1 MQVDL
6 LIHSATQLLTIASDG
21 LRREGMQEDSPAGGL
36 GVFPKTSP
44 SPKNNSGREG
54 VQGNS
59 PAGGLRVSPRTPFPP
74 ETRLRHGAA
83 MGELGIIEDGAVAIK
98 DGLIVLVGPTA
109 EVHRQVI
116 AAEEIDASGK
126 VVMPGFVD
134 PHTHVV
140 FAGDRA
146 AEFEM
151 RIKGATYLEIMAA
164 GGGIM
169 STVRATRLASIEQL
183 VEESRARL
191 DRMLAHGTT
200 TAEVKTGYGLDT
212 ENELKLLE
220 AIRRLD
226 AEHPVDLV
234 PTFLGAHAV
243 PEEYQGLADEY
254 VNLVI
259 GEMLPRVASSPATH
273 SSLPFCD
280 VFCDQGAF
288 TLEQSRRVLEA
299 ARDLG
304 FGLKIHA
311 DEFKPL
317 GGTRLAVELGAISA
331 DHLVCTPDDEIE
343 LLAGSDTIAVAL
355 PGTPFGLGQHEYT
368 PARRIIDAGG
378 ALALASDLNPGTC
391 WCESMQLIIALACR
405 FMRMSPAEAI
415 VAATINA
422 AHAIGLGHQV
432 GNLEIGKKADILILD
447 IPDYRHL
454 PYRFGVNLVDKV
466 IKGGRVVTPL
476 T

>member
-6 LIHSATQLLTIASDG
+6 LVHSATQLLTLAS
-21 LRREGMQEDSPAGGL
+21 EG
-36 GVFPKTSP
+36 PK
-44 SPKNNSGREG
+44 R
-54 VQGNS
+54 
-59 PAGGLRVSPRTPFPP
+59 
-74 ETRLRHGAA
+74 GAA

-98 DGLIVLVGPTA
+98 DSLITLVGPTS
-109 EVHRQVI
+109 EVRGQVTAI
-116 AAEEIDASGK
+116 EEIDATGK

-134 PHTHVV
+134 PHTHLV

-146 AEFEM
+146 GEFEQ
-151 RIKGATYLEIMAA
+151 RIQGAAYMEIMAA

-169 STVRATRLASIEQL
+169 STVRAIRAASVGQL

-200 TAEVKTGYGLDT
+200 TAEAKTGYGLDA
-212 ENELKLLE
+212 ENELKMLE

-226 AEHPVDLV
+226 AEHSVDLV
-234 PTFLGAHAV
+234 PTFMGAHAV
-243 PEEYQGLADEY
+243 PEEYAGRADEY
-254 VNLVI
+254 VDLVVK
-259 GEMLPRVASSPATH
+259 EMLPTVALSLVTH

-280 VFCDQGAF
+280 VFCDEGAF

-299 ARDLG
+299 AQALG

-311 DEFKPL
+311 DEFRPL
-317 GGTRLAVELGAISA
+317 GGTELAVELGAISA

-355 PGTPFGLGQHEYT
+355 PGTPFGLGHHEYT
-368 PARRIIDAGG
+368 PARRIIDSGG
-378 ALALASDLNPGTC
+378 ALALATDLNPGTC

-405 FMRMSPAEAI
+405 FMKMTSAEAI
-415 VAATINA
+415 AAATINA

-432 GNLEIGKKADILILD
+432 GSLEVGKNADVLILD
-447 IPDYRHL
+447 VSDYRHL
-454 PYRFGVNLVDKV
+454 SYRFGVNLVDRV
-466 IKGGRVVTPL
+466 IKGGELFVPST
-476 T
+476 